1 MESQVARQ
9 SAPDAAPTSPPPVA
23 LSADP
28 FAAIIAI
35 TVVMSVIV
43 LAKIWAKVV
52 VIKQFGLDD
61 WSALIGS
68 LFVIA
73 ETGVLA
79 SILRDSGLDSANAV
93 ASPLTLN
100 DPSFQGVGSTK
111 SHTNNLRLTNPKR
124 LFVLLILAGVPL
136 AFAKLSILFL
146 LLKIFPRHA
155 RPITAYFIWA
165 AIAFAVLYYGINVLY
180 IAIRCGPRL
189 VCPGVENLTIGKVL
203 SIANLALD
211 IYMFV
216 LAAVNVWTLQMSN
229 RLKVGVTAIFA
240 TGFLALAASA
250 IVLYFRVYF
259 PTDPNEVWIQILTP
273 TVLLQA
279 IYEPAIALITAC
291 LPTIPSLWNQ
301 ILKAPGMQSLRRLFS
316 RTTQGREPE
325 NGSFE
330 LLPNNTSANSINRG
344 EYSLGNSIGKTTLPY
359 KTDAQRLRID

>member
-1 MESQVARQ
+1 MALLVPRQ
-9 SAPDAAPTSPPPVA
+9 SAPGAPTPPPPVA

-28 FAAIIAI
+28 FGAIIAI

-43 LAKIWAKVV
+43 LAKIWAKIIVV
-52 VIKQFGLDD
+52 KQFGLDD

-79 SILRDSGLDSANAV
+79 SILKDSGLDSANAV

-100 DPSFQGVGSTK
+100 APSLQG
-111 SHTNNLRLTNPKR
+111 R

-146 LLKIFPRHA
+146 LLKIFPREA

-180 IAIRCGPRL
+180 IAIRCGPHL

-203 SIANLALD
+203 SIANLVLD
-211 IYMFV
+211 VYMFI
-216 LAAVNVWTLQMSN
+216 LAAVNVWTLQMSK
-229 RLKVGVTAIFA
+229 RHKIGVTAIFA

-259 PTDPNEVWIQILTP
+259 PTNPNEVWIQILTP
-273 TVLLQA
+273 TVLL

-291 LPTIPSLWNQ
+291 LPTIPSLWNRV
-301 ILKAPGMQSLRRLFS
+301 LKTPGIQSLRRLFS
-316 RTTQGREPE
+316 RTTQSREPE

-330 LLPNNTSANSINRG
+330 LLPNNISGNSINNG
-344 EYSLGNSIGKTTLPY
+344 EYSLGNSIDKTTLTY
-359 KTDAQRLRID
+359 KTEAQRLRID